1 MTHVPSLFNDDSSGD
16 NEPDPTT
23 SPALPAP
30 APSGESRAKRS
41 SSRDGASS
49 ERKPKQSVEIVSTPR
64 HRIIRAS
71 AGSGKTFQLSNQY
84 ISRLRSA
91 APDRILATTF
101 TRKAAG
107 EILERILIR
116 LARAGLHDEHL
127 ASLAPFVGAPPLRFT
142 EALRLLGGLTR
153 NLHRLRIGTLDSF
166 FSKLASS
173 FTLELGFPP
182 GWRMLEETEDQAL
195 RNQAIEMMLRQE
207 TTQDVVQLMHLLAKG
222 NAARGVHSLIS
233 DAISN
238 YYNTYLATD
247 ELAWEPF
254 PLVRFLPKEEFD
266 EALERL
272 AALRFDA
279 PSWEDARQKDVRRA
293 IDRDWGQFLKTGLG
307 GKIASGDA
315 TYYRKAIPEEVV
327 EVYRP
332 LLAQARAAM
341 IVPWADQTRAVRAL
355 LDRFHRSYELL
366 KRERRG
372 YRFDDIARRLGE
384 RLSNAS
390 AGSLAYRLD
399 AGIDHL
405 LLDEFQDTSPVQWA
419 VLRPFANA
427 VVSGDD
433 TSFFCVG
440 DSKQAIYGWRGG
452 VAEIFDAIQKELA
465 SVAVESLDRSFRS
478 SPVVIDT
485 VNRVF
490 EGLPRHSNLEHLE
503 PAVRKFSKQFPAHK
517 TARDHKGYARLET
530 PPAPPDD
537 EGQVDRG
544 VLLAFAARRVAEL
557 FHECPGASIGVLVR
571 RNETVGRMV
580 HQLQG
585 LGIPASEEGG
595 NPLVD
600 SAAVQLLLSLLK
612 VADHPGHTIAR
623 FHVAQSPLGPP
634 LEFPDHADDLAADRL
649 ATEIRSRLLR
659 DGYSR
664 TMYDLALLLM
674 PTCGPRDARRLRQ
687 LVDLAGAYE
696 AQVSLRPHDF
706 VDYVESQK
714 VQDPSQDRVRVM
726 NVHQAK
732 GLEFDIVVLPELD
745 SEFSPRSPSHVYDL
759 PSPMEPPSRVMLYR
773 DRVHVDLLPAALQ
786 DVFAESEAR
795 ETTEAL
801 SVLYVM
807 LTRAIHALYMIVL
820 PRPNERSLPKT
831 YAGLIRASLT
841 DGTAPAPGTVLFETG
856 EADWYRQTHPA
867 DSAVP
872 PESVALAS
880 TAAEDPVHSDAS
892 SNEETVQITF
902 APMEG
907 GRLRGRQR
915 ISPSKAGHQPER
927 VRLSSV
933 LDRGTAAT
941 LDRGVLFHKWF
952 EIVQWLDEGRP
963 RDDTLRSI
971 AQRHG
976 AARGEVGRLVS
987 QFHAMLRAPALAAV
1001 LSRPTYTPAPD
1012 LPLGPDILREL
1023 AEGPL
1028 ELDVAVERRF
1038 TVVDEQTGN
1047 VIAGSID
1054 RLVLLRRNNRVL
1066 AADILDF
1073 KTDALVDGEAS
1084 VADKVDAYRQQLHLY
1099 RRAVARIYGLAATR
1113 ICARL
1118 VFLHSGRVETV
1129 D

>member
-1 MTHVPSLFNDDSSGD
+1 MTHSLPLFDDGPPERSDGSE
-16 NEPDPTT
+16 EPPRSDAE
-23 SPALPAP
+23 SAAP
-30 APSGESRAKRS
+30 ARRKGGEPRPAA
-41 SSRDGASS
+41 D
-49 ERKPKQSVEIVSTPR
+49 RKPKQAVEIVSTPR

-84 ISRLRSA
+84 IARLRNSP
-91 APDRILATTF
+91 PDRILATTF

-127 ASLAPFVGAPPLRFT
+127 ASLAPFVGEPPLKFI
-142 EALRLLGGLTR
+142 EALRLLKELTR

-279 PSWEDARQKDVRRA
+279 TSWENARQQDVRRA
-293 IDRDWGQFLKTGLG
+293 IDGDWGQFLKTGLG

-315 TYYRKAIPEEVV
+315 TYYKKPIPEDVV
-327 EVYRP
+327 EVYQP
-332 LLAQARAAM
+332 LLAQARAAL

-355 LDRFHRSYELL
+355 LDRFHKSYELL

-372 YRFDDIARRLGE
+372 YRFDDVARRLGQE
-384 RLSNAS
+384 LSRAT
-390 AGSLAYRLD
+390 AGALAYRLD

-419 VLRPFANA
+419 VLRPFANH
-427 VVSGDD
+427 VVGGVD

-440 DSKQAIYGWRGG
+440 DTKQAIYGWRGG
-452 VAEIFDAIQKELA
+452 VAEIFDAVQKELS
-465 SVAVESLDRSFRS
+465 SVKAESLDRSFRS

-485 VNRVF
+485 VNRIF
-490 EGLPRHSNLEHLE
+490 GGLTRHSNLEHLE
-503 PAVRKFSKQFPAHK
+503 PAVRKFCYQFPEHK
-517 TARDHKGYARLET
+517 TARTHQGYARLET
-530 PPAPPDD
+530 PPADD
-537 EGQVDRG
+537 EGEVDRAG
-544 VLLAFAARRVAEL
+544 LLAFAARRVAEL
-557 FHECPGASIGVLVR
+557 FHDSPEASIGVLVR

-600 SAAVQLLLSLLK
+600 SAAVQLLLSLLRI
-612 VADHPGHTIAR
+612 ADHPGHTVAR
-623 FHVAQSPLGPP
+623 FHVAHSSLGPA
-634 LEFPDHADDLAADRL
+634 LSFPDHADDLAADGL
-649 ATEIRSRLLR
+649 ATEIRTRLLR

-664 TMYDLALLLM
+664 TMYDLALVLI

-687 LVDLAGAYE
+687 LVDLAGTYE
-696 AQVSLRPHDF
+696 AQASLRPHDF

-714 VQDPSQDRVRVM
+714 IQDASQDRVRVM
-726 NVHQAK
+726 NIHQSK

-745 SEFSPRSPSHVYDL
+745 TEFSPRSPSHVYDL
-759 PSPMEPPSRVMLYR
+759 PSPMEPPNRVMLYR
-773 DRVHVDLLPAALQ
+773 DRGHVDLLPPALQ
-786 DVFAESEAR
+786 DVFAEAEAR

-807 LTRAIHALYMIVL
+807 LTRAASALHMIVL
-820 PRPNERSLPKT
+820 PRENERSLPKT
-831 YAGLIRASLT
+831 YAGLIRAALT
-841 DGTAPAPGTVLFETG
+841 DGSAPSPGSVLFEAG
-856 EADWYRQTHPA
+856 APDWYQQTHPA
-867 DSAVP
+867 TGAEPAPASP
-872 PESVALAS
+872 PEEAP
-880 TAAEDPVHSDAS
+880 AEKA
-892 SNEETVQITF
+892 VQITF

-915 ISPSKAGHQPER
+915 VSPSKAGHQAER

-933 LDRGTAAT
+933 LDLGTAAT

-952 EIVQWLDEGRP
+952 ETVQWLDEGRP
-963 RDDTLRSI
+963 RDETLRSI

-976 AARGEVGRLVS
+976 AARTEIGRLVS
-987 QFHAMLRAPALAAV
+987 QFNTMLRAPALAAV
-1001 LSRPTYTPAPD
+1001 LSRSSYTSAAD
-1012 LPLGPDILREL
+1012 LPLGPDILQEL

-1028 ELDVAVERRF
+1028 EIDVAVERRF
-1038 TVVDEQTGN
+1038 TVVDEETGN

-1073 KTDALVDGEAS
+1073 KTDALMDGGAS
-1084 VADKVDAYRQQLHLY
+1084 ITEKVDAYQQQLNLY
-1099 RRAVARIYGLAATR
+1099 RRAVARIYGLPTTR

-1118 VFLHSGRVETV
+1118 VFLHTGQVASVTLG
-1129 D
+1129 